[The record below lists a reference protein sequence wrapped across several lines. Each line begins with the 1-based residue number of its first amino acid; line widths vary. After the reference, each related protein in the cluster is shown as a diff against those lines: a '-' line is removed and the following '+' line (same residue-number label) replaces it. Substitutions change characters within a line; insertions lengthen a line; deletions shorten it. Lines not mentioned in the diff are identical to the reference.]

1 VHFLQIECKGT
12 LVNNTAKQSFRDK
25 MTFNKLKDTRF
36 REQVTERRHK
46 AQGPRHRRVE
56 TGTQSSLPWFTL
68 RLMKQVYLKKK
79 ISNRIANGHPWIFA
93 NEVQKV
99 DDGVNAGDIIEVYFD
114 NGKFAGKGYINTR
127 SQIIVR
133 LLTRDKKAEIN
144 EQFFIDRIGECWT
157 YRKKTGYVE
166 NCRLVFG
173 EADGLPQLIIDKF
186 NDYFVIQTL
195 ALGIDLW
202 KPAFVKAINQIFNPK
217 GIYERNDVPVRELE
231 GLSQQKGFL
240 SGSFDTRI
248 IINENG
254 LRFNV
259 DLENGQKTGYFL
271 DQQDNRR
278 AIQNIVK
285 DAEVLG
291 AFTYTGTFE
300 IHAAHYGARSVLG
313 IDISENAIEQ
323 ANRNAT
329 LNNLQNVVRFE
340 TANAFD
346 VLKQWSRDGRLYDVV
361 MLDPPAFTKSRET
374 IQKAITGY
382 KEINLRGMKLIR
394 PGGFLVT
401 SSCTS
406 LVSPELFL
414 QIIDMAAKD
423 ARRKIRQVVFQTQ
436 SSDHPIIRGIEN
448 TQYLK
453 FLIVE
458 VQ

>member
-1 VHFLQIECKGT
+1 
-12 LVNNTAKQSFRDK
+12 
-25 MTFNKLKDTRF
+25 
-36 REQVTERRHK
+36 
-46 AQGPRHRRVE
+46 
-56 TGTQSSLPWFTL
+56 
-68 RLMKQVYLKKK
+68 MKRVYLKRK
-79 ISNRIANGHPWIFA
+79 ISNRVANGHPWIFA
-93 NEVQKV
+93 NEVEKV
-99 DDGVNAGDIIEVYFD
+99 EDGINAGDIVEVYFD
-114 NGKFAGKGYINTR
+114 NGKFAGKGYINPK

-133 LLTRDKKAEIN
+133 LLTRDKKTEIN
-144 EQFFIDRIGECWT
+144 EQFFIDKIAECWK
-157 YRKKTGYVE
+157 YRKKTGYIE

-173 EADGLPQLIIDKF
+173 EADELPQLIIDKF

-195 ALGIDLW
+195 ALGIDRW
-202 KPAFVKAINQIFNPK
+202 KPAFVKAINQIFKPK

-240 SGSFDTRI
+240 SASFNTKI

-254 LRFNV
+254 LKFHV

-278 AIQNIVK
+278 AIKSIVK

-300 IHAAHYGARSVLG
+300 IHAAYYGAKSVLG
-313 IDISENAIEQ
+313 IDISENAIDQ
-323 ANRNAT
+323 AIRNAQ
-329 LNNLQNVVRFE
+329 LNNLQDIVKFE

-346 VLKQWSRDGRLYDVV
+346 ALKQWSKDGRQYDVV

-394 PGGFLVT
+394 PGGFLVS

-406 LVSPELFL
+406 LVSSDLFL

-423 ARRKIRQVVFQTQ
+423 ARRKIRQVVFQAQ
-436 SSDHPIIRGIEN
+436 SADHPIIRGIEN

>member
-1 VHFLQIECKGT
+1 MK
-12 LVNNTAKQSFRDK
+12 
-25 MTFNKLKDTRF
+25 
-36 REQVTERRHK
+36 
-46 AQGPRHRRVE
+46 
-56 TGTQSSLPWFTL
+56 
-68 RLMKQVYLKKK
+68 RLYLKRK
-79 ISNRIANGHPWIFA
+79 ISNRVANGHPWVFA

-99 DDGVNAGDIIEVYFD
+99 DEGTDAGNIVEVYLD
-114 NGKFAGKGYINTR
+114 NGKFVGTGYINPK

-133 LLTRDKKAEIN
+133 LLTRDKKIEIN
-144 EQFFIDRIGECWT
+144 EQFFINRITECWE
-157 YRKKTGYVE
+157 YRKKLGYIE

-173 EADGLPQLIIDKF
+173 EADELPQLIIDKF

-195 ALGIDLW
+195 ALGIDVW
-202 KPAFVKAINQIFNPK
+202 KPAFVKAINQLFKPR

-240 SGSFDTRI
+240 SEPFDTKI
-248 IINENG
+248 IIRENG
-254 LRFNV
+254 LKFNV

-323 ANRNAT
+323 ANKNAK
-329 LNNLQNVVRFE
+329 LNNLDNVLRFE
-340 TANAFD
+340 AANAFD
-346 VLKQWSRDGRLYDVV
+346 VLKSWSRDGRQYDVV

-414 QIIDMAAKD
+414 QIIDLAAKD

-436 SSDHPIIRGIEN
+436 SPDHPIIRGIEN

-453 FLIVE
+453 FLIVQ